1 MLLLQHAVLY
11 VVGESLPKTDFLTQI
26 DKCIVLTTLTLAS
39 TGYNSR
45 IIAWMHETH
54 GEATAVRWNHISE
67 IATLVVYAVCTAGI
81 FLPAFLRARET
92 FKAASRVRPLNLV
105 TPSGQ

>member
-45 IIAWMHETH
+45 IIAWMHERPKISLMCLRT
-54 GEATAVRWNHISE
+54 TA
-67 IATLVVYAVCTAGI
+67 
-81 FLPAFLRARET
+81 
-92 FKAASRVRPLNLV
+92 RVD
-105 TPSGQ
+105 